1 MNNNISIYGASKSE
15 ALKRVMAGYDIN
27 PSYVSNVDSVKAA
40 IMRQT
45 LEWGGNIDECLAL
58 PVARTIED
66 EDGNPVFNPEFERY
80 YKSLE
85 LEELVKLFDDAPEN
99 DIFWATP
106 SRKDCV
112 LNQWSRV

>member
-1 MNNNISIYGASKSE
+1 MANINIYGASKTE
-15 ALKRVMAGYDIN
+15 ALKRVMEGYGIN
-27 PSYVSNVDSVKAA
+27 PSYTINVNSVKAA

-45 LEWGGNIDECLAL
+45 LEWGGNITECISL
-58 PVARTIED
+58 PVDRFIED
-66 EDGNPVFNPEFERY
+66 EDGDSVFNPEFEKY

-85 LEELVKLFDDAPEN
+85 LEELVELFDDAPEN